1 MIDKEVEKS
10 LASKEL
16 TDEDI
21 KKKKKKDTI
30 ISTCIAILGFIIVM
44 CVSIVIIS
52 TYRAK
57 RSSEFGSIVIALEK
71 LGGAKSFVID
81 STEEYFKEYSDSES
95 MNDRYSIIGKLIKK
109 DSNYNASL
117 SISALNNTTELLH
130 FFTNKERLELIF
142 NDGTVYS
149 RYKDIFNVAKTY
161 VPALSELSDDL
172 SQIDFDKYTLA
183 IEKRLVS
190 FSKSNYIEKYYN
202 MIEEF
207 ALNYI
212 VRDDETTNIMLD
224 GKEYNLD
231 RYYITVNARDF
242 IEFEVKLLKEIK
254 NDKKIRQLVKNINID
269 LLNIFESSKD
279 YEKIRMTKDEFN
291 KFKYS
296 YSNELLTRFD
306 EFIDM
311 RIDSLG
317 TLYTKV
323 NNTSTVTLSIYISQ
337 DDELKQFFIYY
348 PKLVDNTAVFV
359 KSQLQF
365 TKLNNVKSKE
375 IVPSNDVRVNL
386 ATCDRSD
393 LYLIVDKIKG
403 SFDIIISELSKIY
416 GNEIKIFN

>member
-1 MIDKEVEKS
+1 
-10 LASKEL
+10 
-16 TDEDI
+16 
-21 KKKKKKDTI
+21 
-30 ISTCIAILGFIIVM
+30 
-44 CVSIVIIS
+44 
-52 TYRAK
+52 
-57 RSSEFGSIVIALEK
+57 K
-71 LGGAKSFVID
+71 L
-81 STEEYFKEYSDSES
+81 
-95 MNDRYSIIGKLIKK
+95 
-109 DSNYNASL
+109 
-117 SISALNNTTELLH
+117 
-130 FFTNKERLELIF
+130 
-142 NDGTVYS
+142 
-149 RYKDIFNVAKTY
+149 
-161 VPALSELSDDL
+161 
-172 SQIDFDKYTLA
+172 
-183 IEKRLVS
+183 
-190 FSKSNYIEKYYN
+190 
-202 MIEEF
+202 
-207 ALNYI
+207 
-212 VRDDETTNIMLD
+212 
-224 GKEYNLD
+224 
-231 RYYITVNARDF
+231 
-242 IEFEVKLLKEIK
+242 
-254 NDKKIRQLVKNINID
+254 
-269 LLNIFESSKD
+269 
-279 YEKIRMTKDEFN
+279 RMTKDEFN